1 MEVDK
6 AALLAA
12 DIHISGKWGVVE
24 YEQSRR
30 HLIITGYS
38 GDNYLQGGGDTSE
51 KFFLIL
57 TPKPR
62 FFYAKVTNCFAT
74 ILVGIA
80 KQ

>member
-51 KFFLIL
+51 KLL
-57 TPKPR
+57 Q
-62 FFYAKVTNCFAT
+62 N
-74 ILVGIA
+74 
-80 KQ
+80 